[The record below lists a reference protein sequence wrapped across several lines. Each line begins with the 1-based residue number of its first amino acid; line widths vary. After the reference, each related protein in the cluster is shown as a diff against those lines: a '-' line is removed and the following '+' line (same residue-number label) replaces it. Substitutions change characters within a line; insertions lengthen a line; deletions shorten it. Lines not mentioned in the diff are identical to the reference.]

1 MSRAGNSAGR
11 LILLSVWAAL
21 FWAVLAI
28 GWGLAVRSQ
37 MIVFDGLYSL
47 ISVLLSLLSLLS
59 FRIIRKGQSKR
70 FPFGRDALEP
80 LTIIVKAIAI
90 GTLCV
95 YALSVAVME
104 LLTGGREVNT
114 GWAVAYAAAAT
125 VGCGVVAA
133 YLGREQRA
141 VRSDLVRAETTQWLM
156 DTVLSAGVLA
166 GFIAA
171 AVLERTG
178 YERFAAYV
186 DPTMVALVCLL
197 FLAMPLRLLMHGFRE
212 VLFMAPPRELEERLR
227 RCVWQVQQR
236 HGFDDTYL
244 RSTKV
249 GGQLVVEVDY
259 IVGEH
264 TPDRSVEVL
273 DAIRR
278 EITDGLSDLDYELWL
293 TVSFTADRAW
303 AE

>member
-1 MSRAGNSAGR
+1 MSRTGSSAGR
-11 LILLSVWAAL
+11 LILLSVWAGL

-114 GWAVAYAAAAT
+114 GWAVAYAAVAT
-125 VGCGVVAA
+125 GGCAVVAA

-178 YERFAAYV
+178 YERLAAYV
-186 DPTMVALVCLL
+186 DPAMVALVCLL
-197 FLAMPLRLLMHGFRE
+197 FLAMPLRLLVHGFRE
-212 VLFMAPPRELEERLR
+212 VLFMAPPRELGERVR
-227 RCVWQVQQR
+227 RCIRQVQRR
-236 HGFDDTYL
+236 HGFDDSYL

-249 GGQLVVEVDY
+249 DGQLVVEVDY

-278 EITDGLSDLDYELWL
+278 EITDELSDLDYELWL
-293 TVSFTADRAW
+293 TVSFTTDRAW